1 MDRSPRRH
9 GLFPALRDVCRAK
22 AKAHVREGIP
32 SGLSVKDCFEK
43 GEFKEM
49 VEYHTDMMLR
59 IAWPRL
65 RAIGFRRFLLY
76 EWPHPDYLNPGT
88 YD

>member
-22 AKAHVREGIP
+22 AEYHVRGDLP
-32 SGLSVKDCFEK
+32 KSLSVEDSFEP
-43 GEFKEM
+43 GEFEEE
-49 VEYHTDMMLR
+49 VGRHTDMMLR

-65 RAIGFRRFLLY
+65 KRFGLKYCGLY
-76 EWPHPDYLNPGT
+76 EWPHADYLNPGT